1 MIRAR
6 TQQKLIIK
14 VSLNH
19 FHLSFIIM
27 DCNIIQITKV
37 LPVQYFPLLAMNKI
51 PLITYFNISFN
62 FNRKYLRETLKLA
75 NPEDLNRLSACSLV
89 LLGHTFFT
97 LRMSQVWGCCND
109 NNSNNN
115 NNNLVISIVQIQF
128 KVFNCSLRS
137 ISKRKLF
144 LKKSK
149 IIVKMK
155 LQSMILILHKYI
167 YVNYMNCTNLK
178 LHRFHTVKIVIR

>member
-27 DCNIIQITKV
+27 DCNIIQITKG

-155 LQSMILILHKYI
+155 LQSMILILHLYI
-167 YVNYMNCTNLK
+167 CK
-178 LHRFHTVKIVIR
+178 LYELHKFKIT

>member
-155 LQSMILILHKYI
+155 LQSMILILYLYICKLYELHK
-167 YVNYMNCTNLK
+167 
-178 LHRFHTVKIVIR
+178 FKIT

>member
-27 DCNIIQITKV
+27 DCNIIQITKGM
-37 LPVQYFPLLAMNKI
+37 PMQYFPLLTMNKI

-89 LLGHTFFT
+89 LLGNTFFT

-115 NNNLVISIVQIQF
+115 NLVISIAQIQF
-128 KVFNCSLRS
+128 KVFNCALRS

-149 IIVKMK
+149 IILKW
-155 LQSMILILHKYI
+155 
-167 YVNYMNCTNLK
+167 NYSQWY
-178 LHRFHTVKIVIR
+178 

>member
-1 MIRAR
+1 MITAR

-128 KVFNCSLRS
+128 KVFNCSLCS

-149 IIVKMK
+149 IIFKMK
-155 LQSMILILHKYI
+155 LQSMILILHLYI
-167 YVNYMNCTNLK
+167 CK
-178 LHRFHTVKIVIR
+178 LYELHESKIT

>member
-62 FNRKYLRETLKLA
+62 CNRKYLRETLKLA

-155 LQSMILILHKYI
+155 LQSMILILHLYI
-167 YVNYMNCTNLK
+167 CK
-178 LHRFHTVKIVIR
+178 LYELHKFKIT

>member
-149 IIVKMK
+149 IIVKVK

>member
-109 NNSNNN
+109 NNSNNY
-115 NNNLVISIVQIQF
+115 NNLVISIVQIQF

-149 IIVKMK
+149 IIFKMK
-155 LQSMILILHKYI
+155 LQSMILILHLYI
-167 YVNYMNCTNLK
+167 CK
-178 LHRFHTVKIVIR
+178 LYELHKFKIT

>member
-109 NNSNNN
+109 NNSNNY
-115 NNNLVISIVQIQF
+115 NNLVISIVQIQF

-155 LQSMILILHKYI
+155 LQSMILILHLYI
-167 YVNYMNCTNLK
+167 CK
-178 LHRFHTVKIVIR
+178 LYELHKFKIT

>member
-27 DCNIIQITKV
+27 NCNIIQITKV
-37 LPVQYFPLLAMNKI
+37 LPVQYFALLAMNKI

-115 NNNLVISIVQIQF
+115 NNNSLVISIVQIQF

-149 IIVKMK
+149 IIFKMK
-155 LQSMILILHKYI
+155 LQSMILILHLYI
-167 YVNYMNCTNLK
+167 CK
-178 LHRFHTVKIVIR
+178 LYELHEFKIT

>member
-27 DCNIIQITKV
+27 DCNIIQITKG

-149 IIVKMK
+149 IIFKMK
-155 LQSMILILHKYI
+155 LQSMILILHLYI
-167 YVNYMNCTNLK
+167 CK
-178 LHRFHTVKIVIR
+178 LYELHKFKIT

>member
-27 DCNIIQITKV
+27 NCNIIQITKV

-109 NNSNNN
+109 NNSNNY
-115 NNNLVISIVQIQF
+115 NNLVISIVQIQF

-155 LQSMILILHKYI
+155 LQSMILILHLYI
-167 YVNYMNCTNLK
+167 CK
-178 LHRFHTVKIVIR
+178 LYELHKFKIT